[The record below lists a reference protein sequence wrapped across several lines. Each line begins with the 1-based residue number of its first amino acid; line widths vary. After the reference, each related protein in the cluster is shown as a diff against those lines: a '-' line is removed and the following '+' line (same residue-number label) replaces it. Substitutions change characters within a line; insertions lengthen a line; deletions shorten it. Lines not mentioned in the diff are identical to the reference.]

1 MRQVK
6 NTNGPKKFQTG
17 NVLTIAI
24 GHFLHDIYGSFLAPI
39 LPLLIK
45 KLSLTYTLAGLLTVF
60 QNSAAL
66 LNPFIGIVADRISAR
81 YLVVLSPLVTATLM
95 SLLPLS
101 PSYTFLAVILLFVGI
116 SNSCWHVPAPVIIR
130 NLAGDRLGTG
140 MSFFMLGGELARS
153 VGPIVILGA
162 VSLWGMEGTFRM
174 IPLGVAASILL
185 YFRLKNVVI
194 RAAGDSAGRRVAG
207 RGPAVRRQAR
217 GPLRQFAGVFIE
229 MKRFFL
235 IIAGISF
242 SRAIVTRALNAFLPT
257 YLTSQGNSIWLSGI
271 FLSLLELA
279 GAAGS
284 VTAGAVSDRIGR
296 KKTLFII
303 KTISPLMMMLF
314 LLAKGFWQLP
324 ILIILGLFAFASAP
338 ITLALVQENAREHPA
353 AANGVI
359 MTMHFIFGA
368 ASVFL
373 VGLMSDWVG
382 LTSAYW
388 VCAIL
393 SLAGI
398 PCSLLLPK
406 EHGAEVQS

>member
-1 MRQVK
+1 VRQEK
-6 NTNGPKKFQTG
+6 NINGSKKFQTG

-81 YLVVLSPLVTATLM
+81 YFVVLSPLVTATLM

-101 PSYTFLAVILLFVGI
+101 PSYAFLSVILLFGGI

-140 MSFFMLGGELARS
+140 MSVFMLGGELARS
-153 VGPIVILGA
+153 VGPLVILGA

-174 IPLGVAASILL
+174 IPLGVAASLLL
-185 YFRLKNVVI
+185 YFRLKNVAI
-194 RAAGDSAGRRVAG
+194 RASG
-207 RGPAVRRQAR
+207 GPAAHRPAMRRPAH
-217 GPLRQFAGVFIE
+217 GPLRQFARAFIE

-242 SRAIVTRALNAFLPT
+242 SRAIITRTLNSFLPT

-279 GAAGS
+279 GAVGT

-296 KKTLFII
+296 KKMLFII

-314 LLAKGFWQLP
+314 LLAKGFWQIP

-359 MTMHFIFGA
+359 MTINFLFGA
-368 ASVFL
+368 SSVFL
-373 VGLMSDWVG
+373 VGLMSDWIG
-382 LTSAYW
+382 LSGSYW
-388 VCAIL
+388 ICAFL
-393 SLAGI
+393 SLVGI

>member
-1 MRQVK
+1 MELAVRQEK
-6 NTNGPKKFQTG
+6 TTTGSKKFQTG
-17 NVLTIAI
+17 NILTIAI

-45 KLSLTYTLAGLLTVF
+45 KFSLSYTLAGLLTVF

-81 YLVVLSPLVTATLM
+81 YLIVLSPVVTATLM

-116 SNSCWHVPAPVIIR
+116 SNSCWHVPTPVIIR

-153 VGPIVILGA
+153 IGPIVILGA

-185 YFRLKNVVI
+185 YFRLKKITI
-194 RAAGDSAGRRVAG
+194 RALGDR
-207 RGPAVRRQAR
+207 AVHRQAQ
-217 GPLRQFAGVFIE
+217 GLLRQFVGVFFE

-242 SRAIVTRALNAFLPT
+242 SRAIITRALNSFLPT
-257 YLTSQGNSIWLSGI
+257 FLTSQGSSLWLSGVS
-271 FLSLLELA
+271 LSLLELA
-279 GAAGS
+279 GAAG
-284 VTAGAVSDRIGR
+284 TFAAGAVSDRIGR
-296 KKTLFII
+296 RKTLFII
-303 KTISPLMMMLF
+303 KTVSPLMMMLF
-314 LLAKGFWQLP
+314 LLAKGFWIMP
-324 ILIILGLFAFASAP
+324 ILIILGLFSFASAP
-338 ITLALVQENAREHPA
+338 ITLALVQENAGDHPA

-359 MTMHFIFGA
+359 MTMAFFFGA
-368 ASVFL
+368 ISVFL
-373 VGLMSDWVG
+373 VGLLSDQIG
-382 LTSAYW
+382 LAGSYW
-388 VCAIL
+388 ICAIL
-393 SLAGI
+393 SLVGI

-406 EHGAEVQS
+406 EHGVKAQS